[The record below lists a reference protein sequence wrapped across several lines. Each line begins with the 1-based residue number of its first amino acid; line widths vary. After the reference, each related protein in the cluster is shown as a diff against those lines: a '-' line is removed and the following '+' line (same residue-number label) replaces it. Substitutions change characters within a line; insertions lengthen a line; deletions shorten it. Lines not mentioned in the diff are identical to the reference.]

1 MNEFLDDPAIL
12 GEFINESN
20 EHLESL
26 EPKLLQLEKEPN
38 NLELL
43 NDIFRSFHTIKGASS
58 FLGLT
63 QIINLSHK
71 LENVLDSL
79 RRGKL
84 KATSEII
91 DLLFKGTDILK
102 TLFED
107 LSSGDKERMERVTS
121 DSLRE
126 VEEFISEIEEGVK
139 KPRKKMKKKAP
150 STSAKSTEEEKE
162 TFLDAAQQHL
172 RTMESC
178 LTKVRQKGWNSEL
191 VNALFRVVHSLKSS
205 ADYMGFDRIKNLA
218 REEEGLL
225 EKIRKEKISPS
236 EELTSLFISS
246 YNVLT
251 KLIDNV
257 KAEREEDIDINS
269 LLNKIK
275 QAAQEASLSTT
286 GGRSELSRSLEK
298 EKTEKEPRSH
308 EKTLTERTIRVEE
321 AKLDLLMNLV
331 SELII
336 NRGAFFNISQKLDT
350 KYKIPEVSTEL
361 KTSAQT
367 LRRIST
373 DLQVLA
379 TDLHM
384 RPIKNLFNKFPRLVR
399 DLSQERGKKIALKI
413 FGEETKLDKMVIEE
427 IGDPLI
433 HLIRNA
439 VDHGIETPEERIK
452 KGKDPVGTIKLSAS
466 QEGDSV
472 IIKIE
477 DDGRGMD
484 SELIRQTAVEKGII
498 DEDRVKLLSERES
511 LDLIFLPGFST
522 AKKVTN
528 ISGRGVGMDVVKSNI
543 KKLKGEID
551 IETQIDIGTTFT
563 IKLPLT
569 LAIFTIK
576 LPLTLAIINALLIE
590 ECEQMFALPLDSI
603 AETLEISS
611 GQIKRILRKQSIVL
625 RGNILGIVKLSD
637 LLGIPGKEKRDGQA
651 RIVVIQGNGKKIGL
665 IVDELYKQEEIVIK
679 PLEGCVANIQGIA
692 GATILGDGRVI
703 LILDPQELIQ
713 LSEK

>member
-38 NLELL
+38 NLDLL

-102 TLFED
+102 ALFED
-107 LSSGDKERMERVTS
+107 LSSGDKERMKRVTS

-150 STSAKSTEEEKE
+150 STSATYTEEEKE

-172 RTMESC
+172 RTMEGC

-191 VNALFRVVHSLKSS
+191 VNALFRVIHSLKSS

-275 QAAQEASLSTT
+275 QAVQETSLSTT

-298 EKTEKEPRSH
+298 EKVEKEPRSR

-413 FGEETKLDKMVIEE
+413 SGEETKLDKMVIEE

-452 KGKDPVGTIKLSAS
+452 KGKDPVGTINLSAS

-472 IIKIE
+472 VIKIE

-498 DEDRVKLLSERES
+498 DEDRAKLLSERES

-569 LAIFTIK
+569 LAI
-576 LPLTLAIINALLIE
+576 INALLIE

-625 RGNILGIVKLSD
+625 RGNILGIVRLSD

-679 PLEGCVANIQGIA
+679 PLEGCVDNIQGIA

-713 LSEK
+713 LSEE

>member
-1 MNEFLDDPAIL
+1 MNEFLNDPAIL

-43 NDIFRSFHTIKGASS
+43 NDIFRCFHTIKGASS

-71 LENVLDSL
+71 SENLLDSL

-91 DLLFKGTDILK
+91 DLLFKGTDFLK
-102 TLFED
+102 ALFED
-107 LSSGDKERMERVTS
+107 LSSGDKKRMERVTS

-126 VEEFISEIEEGVK
+126 VEEFISKIEEKVK
-139 KPRKKMKKKAP
+139 KPKKKAP
-150 STSAKSTEEEKE
+150 STSATSTEEEKE

-178 LTKVRQKGWNSEL
+178 LAKVRQEGWNSEL
-191 VNALFRVVHSLKSS
+191 VNTLFRVIHSFKNS
-205 ADYMGFDRIKNLA
+205 ADYMEFDRIKNLA

-225 EKIRKEKISPS
+225 EKIKKKKISPS

-246 YNVLT
+246 YNVFT

-257 KAEREEDIDINS
+257 KAEREEDIDISS

-286 GGRSELSRSLEK
+286 EVRSELSRSLEK
-298 EKTEKEPRSH
+298 EKVEKGPRSH
-308 EKTLTERTIRVEE
+308 EKTLTEKTIRVEE

-336 NRGAFFNISQKLDT
+336 NRGAFFNISQKLNT
-350 KYKIPEVSTEL
+350 EYKIPEVSAEL
-361 KTSAQT
+361 KTSAQM

-373 DLQVLA
+373 DLQLLA

-399 DLSQERGKKIALKI
+399 SLSQERGKKIALKI
-413 FGEETKLDKMVIEE
+413 SGEETKLDKMVIEE

-452 KGKDPVGTIKLSAS
+452 KGKDPVGTINLSAS

-472 IIKIE
+472 VIKIE

-484 SELIRQTAVEKGII
+484 FELIRQTAVEKGII
-498 DEDRVKLLSERES
+498 DEDRAKLLSERES
-511 LDLIFLPGFST
+511 LGLIFLPGFST
-522 AKKVTN
+522 AKKVTD

-569 LAIFTIK
+569 LAI
-576 LPLTLAIINALLIE
+576 INALLIE
-590 ECEQMFALPLDSI
+590 ECEQMFALPMDSI
-603 AETLEISS
+603 IEILEISS

-637 LLGIPGKEKRDGQA
+637 LLGIPGKERKDGQA
-651 RIVVIQGNGKKIGL
+651 RIVVIQGNGKRIGL
-665 IVDELYKQEEIVIK
+665 TVDELYKQEEIVIK
-679 PLEGCVANIQGIA
+679 PLEGCVDNIQGIA

-703 LILDPQELIQ
+703 LILDTQELIQ
-713 LSEK
+713 LSEE

>member
-1 MNEFLDDPAIL
+1 MNEFLNDPAIL

-43 NDIFRSFHTIKGASS
+43 NDIFRCFHTIKGASS

-71 LENVLDSL
+71 SENLLDSL

-91 DLLFKGTDILK
+91 DLLFKGTDFLK
-102 TLFED
+102 ALFED
-107 LSSGDKERMERVTS
+107 LSSGDKKRMERVTS

-126 VEEFISEIEEGVK
+126 VEEFISKIEEKVK
-139 KPRKKMKKKAP
+139 KPKKKAP
-150 STSAKSTEEEKE
+150 STSATSTEEEKE

-178 LTKVRQKGWNSEL
+178 LAKVRQEGWNSEL
-191 VNALFRVVHSLKSS
+191 VNTLFRVIHSLKNS

-225 EKIRKEKISPS
+225 EKIKKKKISPS

-246 YNVLT
+246 YNVFT

-257 KAEREEDIDINS
+257 KAEREEDIDISS

-275 QAAQEASLSTT
+275 QAAQGKELEPQASLSTT
-286 GGRSELSRSLEK
+286 EVRSELSRSLEK
-298 EKTEKEPRSH
+298 EKVEKGPRSH
-308 EKTLTERTIRVEE
+308 EKTLTEKTIRVEE

-336 NRGAFFNISQKLDT
+336 NRGAFFNISQKLNT
-350 KYKIPEVSTEL
+350 EYKIPEVSAEL
-361 KTSAQT
+361 KTSAQM

-373 DLQVLA
+373 DLQLLA

-399 DLSQERGKKIALKI
+399 NLSQERGKKIALKI
-413 FGEETKLDKMVIEE
+413 SGEETKLDKMVIEE

-452 KGKDPVGTIKLSAS
+452 KGKDPVGTINLSAS

-472 IIKIE
+472 VIKIE

-484 SELIRQTAVEKGII
+484 FELIRQTAVEKGII
-498 DEDRVKLLSERES
+498 DEDRAKLLSERES

-522 AKKVTN
+522 AKKVTD

-569 LAIFTIK
+569 LAI
-576 LPLTLAIINALLIE
+576 INALLIE
-590 ECEQMFALPLDSI
+590 ECEQMFALPMDSI
-603 AETLEISS
+603 IEILEISS

-637 LLGIPGKEKRDGQA
+637 LLGIHGKERKDGQA
-651 RIVVIQGNGKKIGL
+651 RIVVIQGNGKRIGL

-679 PLEGCVANIQGIA
+679 PLEGCVDNIQGIA

-703 LILDPQELIQ
+703 LILDTQELIQ
-713 LSEK
+713 LSEE

>member
-298 EKTEKEPRSH
+298 EKTEKEPRSR

-413 FGEETKLDKMVIEE
+413 SGEETKLDKMVIEE

-452 KGKDPVGTIKLSAS
+452 KGKDPVGT
-466 QEGDSV
+466 G
-472 IIKIE
+472 
-477 DDGRGMD
+477 
-484 SELIRQTAVEKGII
+484 
-498 DEDRVKLLSERES
+498 
-511 LDLIFLPGFST
+511 
-522 AKKVTN
+522 
-528 ISGRGVGMDVVKSNI
+528 
-543 KKLKGEID
+543 
-551 IETQIDIGTTFT
+551 
-563 IKLPLT
+563 
-569 LAIFTIK
+569 
-576 LPLTLAIINALLIE
+576 
-590 ECEQMFALPLDSI
+590 
-603 AETLEISS
+603 
-611 GQIKRILRKQSIVL
+611 
-625 RGNILGIVKLSD
+625 
-637 LLGIPGKEKRDGQA
+637 
-651 RIVVIQGNGKKIGL
+651 
-665 IVDELYKQEEIVIK
+665 
-679 PLEGCVANIQGIA
+679 
-692 GATILGDGRVI
+692 
-703 LILDPQELIQ
+703 
-713 LSEK
+713 

>member
-1 MNEFLDDPAIL
+1 MNEFLNDPAIL

-43 NDIFRSFHTIKGASS
+43 NDIFRCFHTIKGASS

-71 LENVLDSL
+71 SENLLDSL

-91 DLLFKGTDILK
+91 DLLFKGTDFLK
-102 TLFED
+102 ALFED
-107 LSSGDKERMERVTS
+107 LSSGDKKRMERVTS

-126 VEEFISEIEEGVK
+126 VEEFISKIEEKVK
-139 KPRKKMKKKAP
+139 KPKKKAP
-150 STSAKSTEEEKE
+150 STSATSTEEEKE

-178 LTKVRQKGWNSEL
+178 LAKVRQEGWNSEL
-191 VNALFRVVHSLKSS
+191 VNTLFRVIHSFKNS
-205 ADYMGFDRIKNLA
+205 ADYMEFDRIKNLA

-225 EKIRKEKISPS
+225 EKIKKKKISPS

-246 YNVLT
+246 YNVFT

-257 KAEREEDIDINS
+257 KAEREEDIDISS

-286 GGRSELSRSLEK
+286 EVRSELSRSLEK
-298 EKTEKEPRSH
+298 EKVEKGPRSH
-308 EKTLTERTIRVEE
+308 EKTLTEKTIRVEE

-336 NRGAFFNISQKLDT
+336 NRGAFFNISQKLNT
-350 KYKIPEVSTEL
+350 EYKIPEVSAEL
-361 KTSAQT
+361 KTSAQM

-373 DLQVLA
+373 DLQLLA

-399 DLSQERGKKIALKI
+399 NLSQERGKKIALKI
-413 FGEETKLDKMVIEE
+413 SGEETKLDKMVIEE

-452 KGKDPVGTIKLSAS
+452 KGKDPVGTINLSAS

-472 IIKIE
+472 VIKIE

-484 SELIRQTAVEKGII
+484 FELIRQTAVEKGII
-498 DEDRVKLLSERES
+498 DEDRAKLLSERES
-511 LDLIFLPGFST
+511 LGLIFLPGFST
-522 AKKVTN
+522 AKKVTD

-569 LAIFTIK
+569 LAI
-576 LPLTLAIINALLIE
+576 INALLIE
-590 ECEQMFALPLDSI
+590 ECEQMFALPMDSI
-603 AETLEISS
+603 IEILEISS

-637 LLGIPGKEKRDGQA
+637 LLGIPGKERKDGQA
-651 RIVVIQGNGKKIGL
+651 RIVVIQGNGKRIGL

-679 PLEGCVANIQGIA
+679 PLEGCVDNIQGIA

-703 LILDPQELIQ
+703 LILDTQELIQ
-713 LSEK
+713 LSEE

>member
-1 MNEFLDDPAIL
+1 MNEFLNDPAIL

-43 NDIFRSFHTIKGASS
+43 NDIFRCFHTIKGASS

-71 LENVLDSL
+71 SENLLDSL

-91 DLLFKGTDILK
+91 DLLFKGTDFLK
-102 TLFED
+102 ALFED
-107 LSSGDKERMERVTS
+107 LSSGDKKRMERVTS

-126 VEEFISEIEEGVK
+126 VEEFISKIEEKVK
-139 KPRKKMKKKAP
+139 KPKKKAP
-150 STSAKSTEEEKE
+150 STSATSTEEEKE

-178 LTKVRQKGWNSEL
+178 LAKVRQEGWNSEL
-191 VNALFRVVHSLKSS
+191 VNTLFRVIHSLKNS

-225 EKIRKEKISPS
+225 EKIKKKKISPS

-246 YNVLT
+246 YNVFT

-257 KAEREEDIDINS
+257 KAEREEDIDISS

-275 QAAQEASLSTT
+275 QAAQGKELEPQASLSTT
-286 GGRSELSRSLEK
+286 EVRSELSRSLEK
-298 EKTEKEPRSH
+298 EKVEKGPRSH
-308 EKTLTERTIRVEE
+308 EKTLTEKTIRVEE

-336 NRGAFFNISQKLDT
+336 NRGAFFNISQKLNT
-350 KYKIPEVSTEL
+350 EYKIPEVSAEL
-361 KTSAQT
+361 KASAQM

-373 DLQVLA
+373 DLQLLA

-399 DLSQERGKKIALKI
+399 NLSQERGKKIALKI
-413 FGEETKLDKMVIEE
+413 SGEETKLDKMVIEE

-452 KGKDPVGTIKLSAS
+452 KGKDPVGTINLSAS

-472 IIKIE
+472 VIKIE

-484 SELIRQTAVEKGII
+484 FELIRQTAVEKGII
-498 DEDRVKLLSERES
+498 DEDRAKLLSERES

-522 AKKVTN
+522 AKKVTD

-569 LAIFTIK
+569 LAI
-576 LPLTLAIINALLIE
+576 INALLIE
-590 ECEQMFALPLDSI
+590 ECEQMFALPMDSI
-603 AETLEISS
+603 IEILEISS

-637 LLGIPGKEKRDGQA
+637 LLGIHGKERKDGQA
-651 RIVVIQGNGKKIGL
+651 RIVVIQGNGKRIGL

-679 PLEGCVANIQGIA
+679 PLEGCVDNIQGIA

-703 LILDPQELIQ
+703 LILDTQELIQ
-713 LSEK
+713 LSGE

>member
-1 MNEFLDDPAIL
+1 MNEFLNDPAIL

-43 NDIFRSFHTIKGASS
+43 NDIFRCFHTIKGASS

-71 LENVLDSL
+71 SENLLDSL

-91 DLLFKGTDILK
+91 DLLFKGTDFLK
-102 TLFED
+102 ALFED
-107 LSSGDKERMERVTS
+107 LSSGDKKRMERVTS

-126 VEEFISEIEEGVK
+126 VEEFISKIEEKVK
-139 KPRKKMKKKAP
+139 KPKKKAP
-150 STSAKSTEEEKE
+150 STSATSTEEQKE

-178 LTKVRQKGWNSEL
+178 LAKVRQEGWNSEL
-191 VNALFRVVHSLKSS
+191 VNTLFRLIHSLKNS

-225 EKIRKEKISPS
+225 EKIKKKKISPS

-246 YNVLT
+246 YNVFT

-257 KAEREEDIDINS
+257 KAEREEDIDISS

-286 GGRSELSRSLEK
+286 EVRSELSRSLEK
-298 EKTEKEPRSH
+298 EKVEKGPRSH
-308 EKTLTERTIRVEE
+308 EKTLTEKTIRVEE

-336 NRGAFFNISQKLDT
+336 NRGAFFNISQKLNT
-350 KYKIPEVSTEL
+350 EYKIPEVSAEL
-361 KTSAQT
+361 KTSAQM

-373 DLQVLA
+373 DLQLLA

-399 DLSQERGKKIALKI
+399 NLSQERSKKIALKI
-413 FGEETKLDKMVIEE
+413 SGEETKLDKMVIEE

-452 KGKDPVGTIKLSAS
+452 KGKEPVGTINLSAS

-472 IIKIE
+472 VIKIE

-484 SELIRQTAVEKGII
+484 FELIRQTAVEKGII
-498 DEDRVKLLSERES
+498 DEDRAKLLSERES

-522 AKKVTN
+522 AKKVTD

-569 LAIFTIK
+569 LAI
-576 LPLTLAIINALLIE
+576 INALLIE
-590 ECEQMFALPLDSI
+590 ECEQMFALPMDSI
-603 AETLEISS
+603 IEILEISS

-637 LLGIPGKEKRDGQA
+637 LLGIHGKERKDGQA
-651 RIVVIQGNGKKIGL
+651 RIVVIQGNGKRIGL

-679 PLEGCVANIQGIA
+679 PLEGCVDNIQGIA

-703 LILDPQELIQ
+703 LILDTQELIQ
-713 LSEK
+713 LSEE

>member
-1 MNEFLDDPAIL
+1 MNEFLNDPAIL

-43 NDIFRSFHTIKGASS
+43 NDIFRCFHTIKGASS

-71 LENVLDSL
+71 SENLLDSL

-91 DLLFKGTDILK
+91 DLLFKGTDFLK
-102 TLFED
+102 ALFED
-107 LSSGDKERMERVTS
+107 LSSGDKKRMERVTS

-126 VEEFISEIEEGVK
+126 VEEFISKIEEKVK
-139 KPRKKMKKKAP
+139 KPKKKAP
-150 STSAKSTEEEKE
+150 STSATSTEEEKE

-178 LTKVRQKGWNSEL
+178 LAKVRQEGWNSEL
-191 VNALFRVVHSLKSS
+191 VNTLFRVIHSLKNS

-225 EKIRKEKISPS
+225 EKIKKKKISPS

-246 YNVLT
+246 YNVFT

-257 KAEREEDIDINS
+257 KAEREEDIDISS

-275 QAAQEASLSTT
+275 QAAQGKELEPQASLSTT
-286 GGRSELSRSLEK
+286 EVRSELSRSLEK
-298 EKTEKEPRSH
+298 EKVEKGPRSH
-308 EKTLTERTIRVEE
+308 EKTLTEKTIRVEE

-336 NRGAFFNISQKLDT
+336 NRGAFFNISQKLNT
-350 KYKIPEVSTEL
+350 EYKIPEVSAEL
-361 KTSAQT
+361 KASAQM

-373 DLQVLA
+373 DLQLLA

-399 DLSQERGKKIALKI
+399 NLSQERGKKIALKI
-413 FGEETKLDKMVIEE
+413 SGEETKLDKMVIEE

-452 KGKDPVGTIKLSAS
+452 KGKDPVGTINLSAS

-472 IIKIE
+472 VIKIE

-484 SELIRQTAVEKGII
+484 FELIRQTAVEKGII
-498 DEDRVKLLSERES
+498 DEDRAKLLSERES

-522 AKKVTN
+522 AKKVTD

-569 LAIFTIK
+569 LAI
-576 LPLTLAIINALLIE
+576 INALLIE
-590 ECEQMFALPLDSI
+590 ECEQMFALPMDSI
-603 AETLEISS
+603 IEILEISS

-637 LLGIPGKEKRDGQA
+637 LLGIHGKERKDGQA
-651 RIVVIQGNGKKIGL
+651 RIVVIQGNGKRIGL

-679 PLEGCVANIQGIA
+679 PLEGCVDNIQGIA

-703 LILDPQELIQ
+703 LILDTQELIQ
-713 LSEK
+713 LSEE

>member
-1 MNEFLDDPAIL
+1 MNEFLNDPAIL

-43 NDIFRSFHTIKGASS
+43 NDIFRCFHTIKGASS

-71 LENVLDSL
+71 SENLLDSL

-91 DLLFKGTDILK
+91 DLLFKGTDFLK
-102 TLFED
+102 ALFED
-107 LSSGDKERMERVTS
+107 LSSGDKKRMERVTS

-126 VEEFISEIEEGVK
+126 VEEFISKIEEKVK
-139 KPRKKMKKKAP
+139 KPKKKAP
-150 STSAKSTEEEKE
+150 STSATSTEEEKE

-178 LTKVRQKGWNSEL
+178 LAKVRQEGWNSEL
-191 VNALFRVVHSLKSS
+191 VNTLFRVIHSLKNS

-225 EKIRKEKISPS
+225 EKIKKKKISPS

-246 YNVLT
+246 YNVFT

-257 KAEREEDIDINS
+257 KAEREEDIDISS

-275 QAAQEASLSTT
+275 QAAQGKELEPQASLSTT
-286 GGRSELSRSLEK
+286 EVRSELSRSLEK
-298 EKTEKEPRSH
+298 EKVEKGPRSH
-308 EKTLTERTIRVEE
+308 EKTLTEKTIRVEE

-336 NRGAFFNISQKLDT
+336 NRGAFFNISQKLNT
-350 KYKIPEVSTEL
+350 EYKIPEVSAEL
-361 KTSAQT
+361 KTSAQM

-373 DLQVLA
+373 DLQLLA

-399 DLSQERGKKIALKI
+399 NLSQERGKKIALKI
-413 FGEETKLDKMVIEE
+413 SGEETKLDKMVIEE

-452 KGKDPVGTIKLSAS
+452 KGKDPVGTINLSAS

-472 IIKIE
+472 VIKIE

-484 SELIRQTAVEKGII
+484 FELIRQTAVEKGII
-498 DEDRVKLLSERES
+498 DEDRAKLLSERES

-522 AKKVTN
+522 AKKVTD

-569 LAIFTIK
+569 LAI
-576 LPLTLAIINALLIE
+576 INALLIE
-590 ECEQMFALPLDSI
+590 ECEQMFALPMDSI
-603 AETLEISS
+603 IEILEISS

-637 LLGIPGKEKRDGQA
+637 LLGIPGKERKDGQA
-651 RIVVIQGNGKKIGL
+651 RIVVIQGNGKRIGL

-679 PLEGCVANIQGIA
+679 PLEGCVDNIQGIA

-703 LILDPQELIQ
+703 LILDTQELIQ
-713 LSEK
+713 LSEE